1 MAPCPQKISMLFSG
15 PTGLGSADIV
25 MTELIDE
32 FLSYLSVE
40 RGLSNNTLSS
50 YKRDLSNFF
59 GYLKK
64 RRIVSI
70 DKVTR
75 QMITSFM
82 LSEKDR
88 GLSANSISREVACL
102 KSFFKFL
109 VRENKIKDNITSVIE
124 SPKLW
129 KKLPSALDLSEVEK
143 LLKAPNIREP
153 MGVRDKAMLE
163 LIYATGMRVSELIN
177 LKMDDLNMGVG
188 FIKCLGKGQKE
199 RVVPFGSKA
208 REWLVRYL
216 DKARTSFLKKKV
228 SNFLFLTRLSRPMSR
243 QMFWKIIKKY
253 AVEARIKKDIMPHTL
268 RHSFATHILERGAD
282 LRVVQEM
289 LGHSDISTTQIY
301 THINKERLKS
311 IHHKFHPRP

>member
-1 MAPCPQKISMLFSG
+1 MN
-15 PTGLGSADIV
+15 D
-25 MTELIDE
+25 LIEE
-32 FLSYLSVE
+32 FLGYLSVE

-75 QMITSFM
+75 QTIISFM

-109 VRENKIKDNITSVIE
+109 VRENKIKDNITSIIE

-153 MGVRDKAMLE
+153 MGVRDRAMLE
-163 LIYATGMRVSELIN
+163 LMYATGMRVSELIN

-188 FIKCLGKGQKE
+188 FVKCLGKGQKE

-208 REWLVRYL
+208 KEWIARYL
-216 DKARTSFLKKKV
+216 DKSRASFLKKKV
-228 SNFLFLTRLSRPMSR
+228 SNFLFLTRLGKPMSR

-253 AVEARIKKDIMPHTL
+253 TREARIKKEITPHSL

-301 THINKERLKS
+301 THINKDRLKS

>member
-1 MAPCPQKISMLFSG
+1 
-15 PTGLGSADIV
+15 

-59 GYLKK
+59 GYIKK

-208 REWLVRYL
+208 KEWLVRYL
-216 DKARTSFLKKKV
+216 DKGRASFLKKKV

-253 AVEARIKKDIMPHTL
+253 AVKARIKKDIMPHSL

>member
-1 MAPCPQKISMLFSG
+1 MN
-15 PTGLGSADIV
+15 D
-25 MTELIDE
+25 LIEE
-32 FLSYLSVE
+32 FLGYLSVE

-163 LIYATGMRVSELIN
+163 LMYATGMRVSELIN

>member
-1 MAPCPQKISMLFSG
+1 MI
-15 PTGLGSADIV
+15 
-25 MTELIDE
+25 ELIDE

-59 GYLKK
+59 GYIKK

-70 DKVTR
+70 GKVTR

-208 REWLVRYL
+208 KEWLVRYL
-216 DKARTSFLKKKV
+216 DKARASFLKKKV

-253 AVEARIKKDIMPHTL
+253 AVKARIKKDIMPHSL

>member
-1 MAPCPQKISMLFSG
+1 MN
-15 PTGLGSADIV
+15 D
-25 MTELIDE
+25 LIEE
-32 FLSYLSVE
+32 FLGYLSVE

-59 GYLKK
+59 GYIKK

-216 DKARTSFLKKKV
+216 DKARASFLKKKV

-253 AVEARIKKDIMPHTL
+253 AVEARIKKDIMPHSL

-282 LRVVQEM
+282 LRVVQEL